1 MIFLIYG
8 MEEIDL
14 KKVLLYLLL
23 IFAVMMTFT
32 SCQTKEAKELTIGIL
47 PDVDSIPFIIAQ
59 EKDFFEEENVTV
71 NLEFFKSPVNRDSAL
86 QSGNLD
92 AAISDVL
99 AAAFA
104 KDNDFQLAITSMTNG
119 SYKLIVNKDAGIN
132 SIQGLKDRDVAMSK
146 NTIIE
151 YATDMMLQEAGMS
164 SNYIEK
170 AIIPQIPTRL
180 EMLQSGKVTAATLP
194 EPLASVAIGNG
205 AVLINSSDNLNINPG
220 ILLFTQEAIDEKE
233 TAIKRMYKAYNR
245 AIEYIQEH
253 DKSEYV
259 DILIDVAGFPPVI
272 KDTMKL
278 PEYNMAKNVSEEDFR
293 KVIDW
298 LYSRDLIETNY
309 EYSDLVNEK
318 FVD

>member
-1 MIFLIYG
+1 

-14 KKVLLYLLL
+14 KKVLLYLIL

-32 SCQTKEAKELTIGIL
+32 SCQTKEAKELTVGIL

-59 EKDFFEEENVTV
+59 EKGFFEEENVTV

-104 KDNDFQLAITSMTNG
+104 KDNDFHLAITSMTNG

-132 SIQGLKDRDVAMSK
+132 TIQGLKDKDVAMSK

-164 SNYIEK
+164 SDYIEK

-245 AIEYIQEH
+245 AIEYLQEN

-259 DILIDVAGFPPVI
+259 DILIDSAGFPPVI
-272 KDTMKL
+272 KETMKL

-293 KVIDW
+293 MVIDW
-298 LYSRDLIETNY
+298 LYSRDLIENKY